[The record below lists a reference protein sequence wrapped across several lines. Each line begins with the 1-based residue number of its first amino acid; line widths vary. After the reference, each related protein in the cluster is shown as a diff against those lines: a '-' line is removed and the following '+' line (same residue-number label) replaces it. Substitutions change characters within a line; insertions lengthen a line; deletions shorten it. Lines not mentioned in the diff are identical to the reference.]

1 MQYVE
6 KEKRMDI
13 NSILNGLKCGCG
25 KEHNCSIEKVYVES
39 GAIKRL
45 TALCSDYDN
54 ILLVADGNTFSA
66 AGAEVEKVLTDK
78 TLKKVVFNGEKL
90 LIPDETA
97 IEEVKKKT
105 SESELIIG
113 IGSGVIQDLC
123 KYVSFFEKIP
133 YIIVATAPSMDG
145 YASTGAAMILNGMK
159 ETVPAGLPKAIIADI
174 DVLRNAPMEMI
185 KAGYGDIVGKY
196 SALCDWKLSVAVT
209 GEYFCQY
216 IYDTTFQMI
225 EHTLETAQGLL
236 ERKEESIKILTE
248 ALMIVGIMMSFAGTS
263 RPASGSEHH
272 LSHFFEIVGIVNS
285 DDYFPHGIDVAYS
298 TVVTAKLRE
307 EIVKSDFPDKIYR
320 PSTEEHKEKMNKIY
334 KSVSEGCISLQNRI
348 GNYSKDRIQTY
359 KQKEEEIK
367 NILSQMPSSKEIEQM
382 LSVVGLDLAEFYKLY
397 NKQKIQDAVLYA
409 KDLKDRYTVLW
420 LYYDLF
426 GNKI

>member
-1 MQYVE
+1 
-6 KEKRMDI
+6 MDI
-13 NSILNGLKCGCG
+13 NSILNGVKCNCG
-25 KEHNCSIEKVYVES
+25 RDHNCSIEKVYIES
-39 GAIKRL
+39 GAIKKL
-45 TALCSDYDN
+45 TQLCNYYNN
-54 ILLVADGNTFSA
+54 ILLVADGNTFSV
-66 AGAEVEKVLTDK
+66 AGAEVEKALAGK
-78 TLKKVVFNGEKL
+78 NIEKVIFSGERL
-90 LIPDETA
+90 LIPDEEA

-105 SESELIIG
+105 NIAELIIG

-123 KYVSFFEKIP
+123 KYVSFFINIP
-133 YIIVATAPSMDG
+133 YMIVATAPSMDG
-145 YASTGAAMILNGMK
+145 YASDGAAMILGGMK
-159 ETVPAGLPKAIIADI
+159 ETVKAWLPKAIIADI
-174 DVLRNAPMEMI
+174 DVLKDAPVEMI

-196 SALCDWKLSVAVT
+196 SALSDWKLSAIVT

-225 EHTLETAQGLL
+225 ERTLETAQGLL
-236 ERKEESIKILTE
+236 ERNEESIKILTE
-248 ALMIVGIMMSFAGTS
+248 ALMIVGVMMSFAGTS

-272 LSHFFEIVGIVNS
+272 LSHFFEIVGIINS

-298 TVVTAKLRE
+298 TVITAKLRE

-320 PSTEEHKEKMNKIY
+320 LSAEEYKLKMNKIY
-334 KSVSEGCISLQNRI
+334 KSVSEGCISLQNKV

-382 LSVVGLDLAEFYKLY
+382 LLVVGLALEEFYELY
-397 NKQKIQDAVLYA
+397 GKQKIQDAILYA

-426 GNKI
+426 GDKL

>member
-1 MQYVE
+1 MN
-6 KEKRMDI
+6 I
-13 NSILNGLKCGCG
+13 NSILNAVKCDCC
-25 KEHNCSIEKVYVES
+25 KEHNCSIEKVYIES

-45 TALCSDYDN
+45 TPLCSDYNN
-54 ILLVADGNTFSA
+54 ILLVADGNTFSV
-66 AGAEVEKVLTDK
+66 AGAEVEKALSDK
-78 TLKKVVFNGEKL
+78 TLKKVIFSGEKL

-105 SESELIIG
+105 SEAELIIG

-123 KYVSFFEKIP
+123 KCVSFFTKIP
-133 YIIVATAPSMDG
+133 YMIVATAPSMDG
-145 YASTGAAMILNGMK
+145 YASDGAAMILGGMK
-159 ETVPAGLPKAIIADI
+159 ETVKAGLPKAIIADT

-185 KAGYGDIVGKY
+185 KSGYGDIVGKY
-196 SALCDWKLSVAVT
+196 SALCDWKLSAAVT

-225 EHTLETAQGLL
+225 ERTLETAQGLL
-236 ERKEESIKILTE
+236 ERNEESIKILTE

-285 DDYFPHGIDVAYS
+285 EEYFPHGIDVAYS
-298 TVVTAKLRE
+298 TVITAKLRE

-320 PSTEEHKEKMNKIY
+320 LSSEEYAEKMNEIY
-334 KSVSEGCISLQNRI
+334 KSVADGCISLQARI

-367 NILSQMPSSKEIEQM
+367 NILSQMPSSKKIEKM
-382 LSVVGLDLAEFYKLY
+382 LSVVGLDTEEFYKLY
-397 NKQKIQDAVLYA
+397 DKKKIEDAILYA

-426 GNKI
+426 GDRITDIIGV